1 MVAPSCKY
9 LKMKKVMGLYRCIPN
24 VSSWIQSISVES
36 PKIFKDTWGHT
47 GDLTASCFFHRVPAR
62 SLSYP
67 FCHRPI
73 CTGDQA
79 GAQHTVLFVTKYYK
93 FQNVDGLEGIN
104 GTHWL
109 EVAQNEYDNRNLIR
123 NQRER
128 WLTNTKVVAWWDH
141 LNISLVKLKKRR
153 LGN

>member
-1 MVAPSCKY
+1 
-9 LKMKKVMGLYRCIPN
+9 MGHYSPIPD
-24 VSSWIQSISVES
+24 VSSWEQSSSTEAPTIV
-36 PKIFKDTWGHT
+36 KDTWGHT
-47 GDLTASCFFHRVPAR
+47 GDLTASCFFHRVPSR
-62 SLSYP
+62 GFSYP
-67 FCHRPI
+67 FSHRHI

-128 WLTNTKVVAWWDH
+128 
-141 LNISLVKLKKRR
+141 
-153 LGN
+153 